1 MNKELVTQVADEIEQ
16 RQKYDDYDMRIKALA
31 FAVIGVEILVLIF
44 WKQLGKELDSVSNVV
59 TKVSLKSY
67 ELEGR
72 IFQLEIKSGIRDS
85 KGKIVTNE

>member
-16 RQKYDDYDMRIKALA
+16 RQKYDDYDRRINSLA